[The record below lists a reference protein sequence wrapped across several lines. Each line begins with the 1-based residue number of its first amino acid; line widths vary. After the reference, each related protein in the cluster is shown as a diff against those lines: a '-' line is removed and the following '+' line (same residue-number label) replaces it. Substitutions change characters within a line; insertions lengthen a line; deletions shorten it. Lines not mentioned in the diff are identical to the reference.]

1 MTRMEWIALGWR
13 DGILLLAA
21 FAVVYLVVMLLKLA
35 QIGRHPR
42 AGREPAF
49 PLEPVSGAEIA
60 PEPADAVSSS
70 RGAPA
75 DAVPVSGG
83 APADAVPVSRGVP
96 ADAVPPAP
104 TFANQSPAPAFEW
117 AEVKDLFGA
126 TSASVAD
133 APPRTGFGE
142 HLAEHLA
149 RAEME
154 MEVQRMR
161 AEMERMRAELD
172 ELRLARRVSPQY
184 AEAMELAQRGF
195 PAQAVADRL
204 GISLAEAELVHALSR
219 GDKNF
224 AEGEDHGKDEYVPN
238 DGPDEFDNRRFG

>member
-1 MTRMEWIALGWR
+1 MAKTTPCSTFNAIHRQTMMTMMEWIALGWR

-21 FAVVYLVVMLLKLA
+21 FAVVYLVVMLLKLV

-60 PEPADAVSSS
+60 PE
-70 RGAPA
+70 
-75 DAVPVSGG
+75 
-83 APADAVPVSRGVP
+83 P

-126 TSASVAD
+126 TSASAPD
-133 APPRTGFGE
+133 ALPQTGFGE

-161 AEMERMRAELD
+161 AEMERMRAEMD

-224 AEGEDHGKDEYVPN
+224 AEGEDHGRDEYVPN